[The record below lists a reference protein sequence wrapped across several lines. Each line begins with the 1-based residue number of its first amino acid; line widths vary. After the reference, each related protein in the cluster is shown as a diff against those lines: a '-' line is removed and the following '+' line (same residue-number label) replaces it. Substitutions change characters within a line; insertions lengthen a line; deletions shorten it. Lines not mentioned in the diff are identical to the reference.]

1 MKIDFVRHGESENN
15 GKGLITGHLDAPLT
29 TKGEEQAEDTAKKLI
44 HSYSLI
50 YSSDLIRCKQT
61 AEIINR
67 KLNLPIIYDA
77 RLRERHFGSLEG
89 KSWMDIHEGE
99 IIKWKDIK
107 EQKYDYR
114 QYGGESVKDVEK
126 RVLSFVN
133 DIMAKKKKIIVV
145 TSAGIIRLLHHL
157 FHGEIQE
164 KIHNAS
170 VHEFEFR
177 DQQLTSFRNKIV
189 PASRRTPSH

>member
-15 GKGLITGHLDAPLT
+15 GKGLIAGHLDAPLT
-29 TKGEEQAEDTAKKLI
+29 DKGREQAEAIAKNLP
-44 HSYSLI
+44 HGYSLI

-61 AEIINR
+61 AEIIN
-67 KLNLPIIYDA
+67 KNFNVPIVYDA

-89 KSWMDIHEGE
+89 KSWADISEGE
-99 IIKWKDIK
+99 VIKWKDIK

-114 QYGGESVKDVEK
+114 QYGGESVEDVEK
-126 RVLSFVN
+126 RVLSFID
-133 DIMAKKKKIIVV
+133 DIKAKKEQVLVV
-145 TSAGIIRLLHHL
+145 TSAGIVRLLHHL
-157 FHGEIQE
+157 FHGENPE

-177 DQQLTSFRNKIV
+177 D
-189 PASRRTPSH
+189 